1 MAKKLILYLNLSL
14 LKKPHMKI
22 AVLGTGVVGNTIA
35 TKLIQLGH
43 LVKMGSRTS
52 KNEKALAWVK
62 TAGNNA
68 SEGTFA
74 DAAAFGEIVFN
85 CTSGMA
91 SLDALKAAGEANL
104 NGKVLIDI
112 SNPLDFSKG
121 MPPSLFIVNTDSL
134 GESIQ
139 RAFPK
144 AKVVKTLNTM
154 TCYLMVNPSLVP
166 GDHTVFVS
174 GNDEDAKTK
183 TKEILKSFGWKESNI
198 LDMGD
203 ITTSRGTEQLLPIW
217 IRLWGKLQNPMF
229 NFNINIGPAPK
240 K

>member
-1 MAKKLILYLNLSL
+1 
-14 LKKPHMKI
+14 MKI
-22 AVLGTGVVGNTIA
+22 AVLGTGVVGNTIG

-43 LVKMGSRTS
+43 QVKMGSRAA

-62 TAGNNA
+62 AAGSNA
-68 SEGTFA
+68 SEGSFA
-74 DAAAFGEIVFN
+74 DAAAFGEIIFN
-85 CTSGMA
+85 CTSGQG
-91 SLDALKAAGEANL
+91 SLEALKAAGEANL
-104 NGKVLIDI
+104 NDKVLIDI

-121 MPPSLFIVNTDSL
+121 MPPSLSIVNTDSL

-174 GNDEDAKTK
+174 GNDEDAKNK
-183 TKEILKSFGWKESNI
+183 TKELLIAFGWKPANI
-198 LDMGD
+198 MDMGD
-203 ITTSRGTEQLLPIW
+203 ITTARGTEQLLPIW

-229 NFNINIGPAPK
+229 NFHINIGPVPK

>member
-1 MAKKLILYLNLSL
+1 
-14 LKKPHMKI
+14 MKI
-22 AVLGTGVVGNTIA
+22 AVLGTGIVGNTIGA
-35 TKLIQLGH
+35 KLIQLGH
-43 LVKMGSRTS
+43 QVKMGSRIA
-52 KNEKALAWVK
+52 KNEKALAWIK
-62 TAGNNA
+62 AAGSNA

-74 DAAAFGEIVFN
+74 DAAAFGEMIFN
-85 CTSGMA
+85 CTSGQG
-91 SLDALKAAGEANL
+91 SLEALKAAGETNL
-104 NGKVLIDI
+104 NDKILIDI

-121 MPPSLFIVNTDSL
+121 MPPSLSIVNTDSL

-139 RAFPK
+139 RIFPK

-174 GNDEDAKTK
+174 GNDEDAKNK
-183 TKEILKSFGWKESNI
+183 TKELLVAFGWKPANI
-198 LDMGD
+198 MDMGD
-203 ITTSRGTEQLLPIW
+203 ITTARGTEQLLPIW

-229 NFNINIGPAPK
+229 NFHINIGPALK